1 MKGFE
6 NDSLNKQKS
15 GYLFFDKNFSATLPA
30 IQIITMVLTASTRSA
45 DGLIDSCEYEFN
57 NMVTEINMNP
67 INAITRLIEVSPPVN
82 ISLIKFFM

>member
-1 MKGFE
+1 
-6 NDSLNKQKS
+6 
-15 GYLFFDKNFSATLPA
+15 
-30 IQIITMVLTASTRSA
+30 MVLTASTRSA
-45 DGLIDSCEYEFN
+45 DGLIDSWEYEFN

>member
-1 MKGFE
+1 
-6 NDSLNKQKS
+6 
-15 GYLFFDKNFSATLPA
+15 
-30 IQIITMVLTASTRSA
+30 MVLTASTRSA